1 MGNGRP
7 DWISSLERL
16 AGLLALAAAAI
27 YVAGGGVWALRLGR
41 GGLTS
46 MAVVAQLPREF
57 LISQGL
63 LVVTPGI
70 LLGTLAWWLTR
81 WIVSHQA
88 WLTRWIVRRGRP
100 RPFKPVR
107 RHLPLRVGVAIGIVT
122 SLLLSVAM
130 ILKAPYTAKLCAT
143 DGSQV
148 SGVLIGETASRT
160 YIGDPAGA
168 HPRRIISV
176 PLSLVARLF
185 VGGRAPDLEKVVCP
199 SAVSRQ
205 R

>member
-1 MGNGRP
+1 MGAPARAGRA
-7 DWISSLERL
+7 DID
-16 AGLLALAAAAI
+16 GGGGAAA
-27 YVAGGGVWALRLGR
+27 
-41 GGLTS
+41 
-46 MAVVAQLPREF
+46 PRVPY
-57 LISQGL
+57 LQGL
-63 LVVTPGI
+63 LVVAPGI

-81 WIVSHQA
+81 WIV
-88 WLTRWIVRRGRP
+88 RRGRQ
-100 RPFKPVR
+100 RPFEPVR
-107 RHLPLRVGVAIGIVT
+107 RHLPLRVGVTIGIVT
-122 SLLLSVAM
+122 GLLLSVAM

-148 SGVLIGETASRT
+148 SGVLVGETASRT